1 MATYIKEYFDFKL
14 LITFLALITIGLVS
28 IYSSTADTP
37 QYFTFYRQLAWSG
50 VGLILLLI
58 GMFIP
63 LRELERTSYF
73 VYFFSL
79 IILALVLI
87 VGQKVYGSKSWFGYG
102 GFGIQPSEFVKITTI
117 IAVSAFLGKSTTSIT
132 NLKDTLGV
140 FGIVIAP
147 VFLIMLQPDFG
158 TALTYLGFFI
168 PLIYWSG
175 SSNTLIVA
183 IISPIII
190 AILSLLG
197 TTYFV
202 IALILVGIGIIL
214 LKEDIF
220 ISAVLFGINVIS
232 GIMTQIIYNILPL
245 YQQKRILTFLD
256 PSADP
261 LGAGYNIIQ
270 SKVAIGS
277 GGLFGKGF
285 MNGSQTRLSFIPKQ
299 WTDFIFCVTGEEFG
313 FIGSIII
320 LGLFAY
326 LLYRGLWLASTTRNR
341 FGSLLAMGITSL
353 FAVHIIA
360 NIGMVIGLMPVIGIP
375 LPFLSYGGSSL
386 CSYMLMAGLMLNVY
400 MNRKLY

>member
-37 QYFTFYRQLAWSG
+37 QYFTFYRQLTWSG
-50 VGLILLLI
+50 VGVILLLI

-132 NLKDTLGV
+132 NLKDTFGV

-175 SSNTLIVA
+175 SSNALIVA
-183 IISPIII
+183 IISPIAI

-232 GIMTQIIYNILPL
+232 GVMTQIIYNILPL